1 MSECKICKG
10 NGRPGVQITFSD
22 KIRSQYSQKM
32 IPLETDGSTF
42 HRHYEPTTTNE
53 SNPTA
58 AAAKAISPT
67 NEVVPKIESLNQIN
81 FAEILSETLQ
91 DYIRLKRQEVGKCV

>member
-10 NGRPGVQITFSD
+10 NGKPGVQITWSD

-42 HRHYEPTTTNE
+42 HKHYEPTKTNE
-53 SNPTA
+53 SNPTPA
-58 AAAKAISPT
+58 VARAIIPT
-67 NEVVPKIESLNQIN
+67 NEVAVPKTESLNQIN
-81 FAEILSETLQ
+81 FGDPFRNSA
-91 DYIRLKRQEVGKCV
+91 RLH